1 MVFSANTLTRF
12 STQSPPPLVGGGGE
26 GGDMMEPSI
35 LFTPTLTLP
44 LTGEG
49 KILLI
54 ISQDFYE
61 IRPGADGPYPLQG
74 IFI

>member
-1 MVFSANTLTRF
+1 
-12 STQSPPPLVGGGGE
+12 
-26 GGDMMEPSI
+26 MEPSI